1 MKRTTALV
9 FAFTAAMFMG
19 GCADN
24 EPEPEQQSEF
34 LKDVDDISSSSE
46 ITPYGG
52 EIEVADGNGNHI
64 EISFPPGA
72 IRDTTTVTLTLL
84 GTYRDLPIDER
95 RVRVIEIGPSD
106 LSLYR
111 PASITIQ
118 YNKALEEIEQAAIFH
133 LRSDELLVP
142 LSDHEYPAGNTVI
155 SAETMILGEFTEG
168 NMTLEQVSDQVDLLL
183 ASLGITWKGTGIAV
197 RDQAGLASGCEEYK
211 ASWDS
216 WMMCASGLLK
226 LFEMWQL
233 KGHYGEPGRGSFDED
248 VNRVCS
254 DIIEPAIN
262 DVLDQ
267 GEPADPCCSDYAHTI
282 EAMMQAAL
290 ACGMGGPT
298 LDNMNAAYDKVH
310 SECHTYLDITTEVDI
325 ESTGLLIMTTGEV
338 MLSLAGIGDG
348 EASVTGTG
356 ELTVAGSGHYD
367 QCSSTISGQTFA
379 AVTGIRDAA
388 YVYTLTVQ
396 LDQYAIMVT
405 VCPQIVDERQ
415 LTGGSSREITLGP
428 GNGFSIVENE
438 IIDEGTATVQASINN
453 PYVPVRDPE

>member
-1 MKRTTALV
+1 MKSTTALV
-9 FAFTAAMFMG
+9 FAFTAALFMG
-19 GCADN
+19 GCSDN

-52 EIEVADGNGNHI
+52 EVEVTDDNGNHI

-72 IRDTTTVTLTLL
+72 IRDTTTVTLALL
-84 GTYRDLPIDER
+84 GTYRDLPIEER
-95 RVRVIEIGPSD
+95 QVRVIEIGPSN

-118 YNKALEEIEQAAIFH
+118 YSKALEEIEQAAIFH

-155 SAETMILGEFTEG
+155 NAETMIMGEFAEG
-168 NMTLEQVSDQVDLLL
+168 SMTLDQVNDQIDLLL
-183 ASLGITWKGTGIAV
+183 ASLGVTWKGA
-197 RDQAGLASGCEEYK
+197 RLADADQAGPASGCEGYK

-216 WMMCASGLLK
+216 WMMAARGLLK
-226 LFEMWQL
+226 LFEINQL
-233 KGHYGEPGRGSFDED
+233 KGYYGEPGRGSFDED

-254 DIIEPAIN
+254 NIIEQAIN
-262 DVLDQ
+262 DVLNE

-290 ACGMGGPT
+290 TCGIGGST
-298 LDNMNAAYDKVH
+298 LDRMNAAYDKVH

-325 ESTGLLIMTTGEV
+325 ESTGLLILTTGEV

-356 ELTVAGSGHYD
+356 ELTVTGSGHYD
-367 QCSSTISGQTFA
+367 QCSSTISGQTYA
-379 AVTGIRDAA
+379 AVK
-388 YVYTLTVQ
+388 
-396 LDQYAIMVT
+396 
-405 VCPQIVDERQ
+405 
-415 LTGGSSREITLGP
+415 GSWRE
-428 GNGFSIVENE
+428 
-438 IIDEGTATVQASINN
+438 A
-453 PYVPVRDPE
+453 VRGK